1 MKKPIAF
8 LFAATLASVA
18 ILPLAKPAQ
27 ADTTS
32 TLLLATA
39 AAAIVGAI
47 LIDANHQP
55 YYVDN
60 GRHIYVSQN
69 TATYYRAHGHSHNYS
84 HQNYDQHYYDEQQ
97 FAQLHGVPQHS
108 NGQAHY
114 NNGNGQVH
122 YDNGQQNDNGQRYE
136 QQGH

>member
-32 TLLLATA
+32 TVLLATA

-69 TATYYRAHGHSHNYS
+69 TATYYRAHGHSQNYS
-84 HQNYDQHYYDEQQ
+84 HQNYDQHYYDQQQ
-97 FAQLHGVPQHS
+97 FAQLHSEPQHS

-122 YDNGQQNDNGQRYE
+122 YDNGQHNGQ
-136 QQGH
+136 QSH